1 MKQFIWLAVFCIA
14 FLIFFRSPVTAQCN
28 GERWSVK
35 IGTDPDAASVNLN
48 SAIPT
53 TIAELSAI
61 PAPTS
66 LPDNARIQP
75 TETTLWVLNATM
87 VKYIRSEDSD
97 YHIVFSDNAGRTL
110 ISEIPDPACVGT
122 GSSFAAGI
130 ARARAQFDAMFT
142 ATNTFQTAN
151 VPVQITGVGFF
162 DYLEGQEGIAPNG
175 IELHP
180 IIDIVFGPTF
190 SLSSSAS
197 SLSVNQS
204 GTTMATI
211 SSTLS
216 GNFNSA
222 ISLTAAGLP
231 AGTSASFSPSIIAA
245 PGSGTSILTI
255 TAGSPVPT
263 GTYNVV
269 ITGAG
274 GGQNR
279 SVTVNLMINSGG
291 GTTRQLLGNPGFEN
305 GSANPSPWT
314 ASKGVINNSNTQ
326 PPRTGSWKAWLNGY
340 GAAHTDTLYQQV
352 SIPAN
357 TANAA
362 LSFWLHIDTA
372 EATTAKAYD
381 TLKLQ
386 IRNSTGTVL
395 TTLATYSNLN
405 AATGYR
411 QESFDLTAYKGQTV
425 QIYLIGTED
434 SSLKTSFVVDDFALN
449 VMPSGG
455 TAQQLIGNQG
465 FENGSANPSPWFASA
480 AVIDN
485 SNYQAPRTGLWK
497 AWLNGY
503 GSVRTDTLFQQVNI
517 PAAATNAALS
527 FWLRISTDETTAAV
541 SYDTLKLQVRN
552 SSGATLETL
561 ATYSNLEAAANYT
574 QKTFDLTAYKGQT
587 IQIYL
592 IGAEDS
598 TLKTSFLL
606 DDFALNATIP

>member
-1 MKQFIWLAVFCIA
+1 MKQFILLVVFCIA
-14 FLIFFRSPVTAQCN
+14 LLISLPGSLLAKCN

-35 IGTDPDAASVNLN
+35 IGADPDATSVNLN

-61 PAPTS
+61 PAPAS
-66 LPDNARIQP
+66 LPDNARVQP

-97 YHIVFSDNAGRTL
+97 YHIVFSDNAGRTM
-110 ISEIPDPACVGT
+110 ISEIPDPACVGA
-122 GSSFAAGI
+122 GNPFAAGI

-142 ATNTFQTAN
+142 AKNTFQTAN

-204 GTTMATI
+204 GTITATI

-216 GNFNSA
+216 GNFNSP
-222 ISLTAAGLP
+222 ISLTATGLP
-231 AGTSASFSPSIIAA
+231 AGTSASFSPSVITA
-245 PGSGTSILTI
+245 PGSGTSTLTI
-255 TAGSPVPT
+255 TAGTAVPT

-269 ITGAG
+269 INGSG
-274 GGQNR
+274 NGQNR
-279 SVTVNLMINSGG
+279 SATINLTVNSGAG
-291 GTTRQLLGNPGFEN
+291 ATQQLLGNPGFEN

-314 ASKGVINNSNTQ
+314 TSTEVINNSSSQ
-326 PPRTGSWKAWLNGY
+326 SPRTGSWKAWLNGY
-340 GAAHTDTLYQQV
+340 GAVHTDTLYQQV
-352 SIPAN
+352 SVPTN

-362 LSFWLHIDTA
+362 FSFWLHIDTA
-372 EATTAKAYD
+372 ETTTSKAYD

-386 IRNSTGTVL
+386 VRNASGTVL
-395 TTLATYSNLN
+395 ATLATYSNLN

-411 QESFDLTAYKGQTV
+411 QESFDLTAYKGQTI
-425 QIYLIGTED
+425 QIYLLGTED
-434 SSLKTSFVVDDFALN
+434 SSLKTSFVADDFALN
-449 VMPSGG
+449 VTPSGG
-455 TAQQLIGNQG
+455 TIQQLLGNPG
-465 FENGSANPSPWFASA
+465 FENGSANPSPWIAST

-485 SNYQAPRTGLWK
+485 SNYQAPRAGSWK

-503 GSVRTDTLFQQVNI
+503 GSVHTDTLYQQVSI

-527 FWLRISTDETTAAV
+527 FWLRINTDETTSTV

-552 SSGATLETL
+552 SSGTIIETL
-561 ATYSNLEAAANYT
+561 AIYSNLNAAAGYT
-574 QKTFDLTAYKGQT
+574 QKSFDLTAYKGQT

-592 IGAEDS
+592 IGTEDS
-598 TLKTSFLL
+598 SLKTSFIL
-606 DDFALNATIP
+606 DDCVLNAVTP